1 MTTASTRLTTG
12 QMMALN
18 HGQIIL
24 PSSIELLIKDYN
36 MPACCLSKPYGNPHN
51 PHFSAGRADKTK
63 HAAAGRTMNARRT
76 VAAHTDDHIFQDLR
90 KAFASIVKGKD
101 GTVLATMSINRMI
114 IPISKIPEIADLFY
128 QTMIQCPLQ
137 IDEYLK
143 VLFALKRPGDSLED
157 RIRLGLAKIAQETF
171 NNPVK
176 LNDTK
181 ISDGDTLT
189 KNHRE
194 AACAIIAK
202 LYAFNYSPAAN
213 LVDLSGPN
221 TLFSNYEKLRAR
233 FLDPL
238 ANEVKNGNAD
248 SIKLLANS
256 LRVLQQSG
264 KYPQLIADFKQQIKD
279 IYDNANFKLT
289 ARLAVKDFIDQ

>member
-1 MTTASTRLTTG
+1 MDMEATRLTTG

-18 HGQIIL
+18 HGKIIL
-24 PSSIELLIKDYN
+24 PATIDLLIKDYN

-51 PHFSAGRADKTK
+51 PHFSAARADKTR
-63 HAAAGRTMNARRT
+63 ASAAGRTMTARRT

-101 GTVLATMSINRMI
+101 GTVLATMTINRMI
-114 IPISKIPEIADLFY
+114 IPISKVPEIADLFY

-157 RIRLGLAKIAQETF
+157 RIRISLAKIAQETF

-176 LNDTK
+176 LKDTK

-194 AACAIIAK
+194 ASCAIMAK
-202 LYAFNYSPAAN
+202 LYAFNYSPEAN
-213 LVDLSGPN
+213 LIDLSGPN
-221 TLFSNYEKLRAR
+221 MLFSNYEKLRAR
-233 FLDPL
+233 FIDPL
-238 ANEVKNGNAD
+238 VNEVKNGNAD

-256 LRVLQQSG
+256 LRTLSASK
-264 KYPQLIADFKQQIKD
+264 KYPELIADYKQQIKD
-279 IYDNANFKLT
+279 IYNNVDFKLT
-289 ARLAVKDFIDQ
+289 ARLAVKDFIDN